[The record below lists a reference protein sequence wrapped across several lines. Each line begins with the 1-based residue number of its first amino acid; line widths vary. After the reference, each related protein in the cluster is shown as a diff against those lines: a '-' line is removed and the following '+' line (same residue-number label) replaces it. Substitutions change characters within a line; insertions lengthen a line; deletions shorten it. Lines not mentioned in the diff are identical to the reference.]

1 MSLCE
6 FWLSK
11 FTLQLEWGK
20 SLSLQFPLCLQM
32 SLDLA
37 GLYPLRMAHLER
49 IWLPPV
55 LELVGMSIGDGSEDD
70 LEDISLDVEVG

>member
-1 MSLCE
+1 M
-6 FWLSK
+6 
-11 FTLQLEWGK
+11 
-20 SLSLQFPLCLQM
+20 
-32 SLDLA
+32 DLA

-70 LEDISLDVEVG
+70 LEDISLDV